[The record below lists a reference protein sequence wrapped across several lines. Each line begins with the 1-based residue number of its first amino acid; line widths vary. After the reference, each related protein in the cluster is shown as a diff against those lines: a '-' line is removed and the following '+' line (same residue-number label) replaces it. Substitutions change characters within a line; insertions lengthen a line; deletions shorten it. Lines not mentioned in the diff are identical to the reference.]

1 MNKRKRTVPA
11 HDNPIIAALRRS
23 FPGGFTSS
31 LDVDRP
37 PERVLDRVIA
47 WGPFKDAIREIG
59 ALVVKALLTDDRQI
73 VRIVKNALRESNHFF
88 SRDRELVLRKEV
100 AKYLPDLRRRGLDIK
115 AERSRNVPTA
125 VTNCTRISGTG
136 CARRFLWL
144 SYPLDGLESQ
154 ARKGNN
160 CVSILVISCRR

>member
-37 PERVLDRVIA
+37 PDRVLDRVIA

-59 ALVVKALLTDDRQI
+59 ALVVKALLTNDRQI
-73 VRIVKNALRESNHFF
+73 VSIVKDALRESNHFF
-88 SRDRELVLRKEV
+88 GRDRELVLRKEV
-100 AKYLPDLRRRGLDIK
+100 AKYLPDLIRRGLDIK
-115 AERSRNVPTA
+115 AIKREIEKCS
-125 VTNCTRISGTG
+125 NCGNKLHPHQWNRLRKAFSLAELPPGRPRKSGTK
-136 CARRFLWL
+136 R
-144 SYPLDGLESQ
+144 Q
-154 ARKGNN
+154 
-160 CVSILVISCRR
+160 